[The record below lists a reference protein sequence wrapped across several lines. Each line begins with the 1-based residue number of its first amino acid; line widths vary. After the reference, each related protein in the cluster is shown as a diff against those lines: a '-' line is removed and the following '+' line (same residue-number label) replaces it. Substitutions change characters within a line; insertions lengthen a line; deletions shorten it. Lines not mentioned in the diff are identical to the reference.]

1 MLIRGKEPNRKW
13 QESQAL
19 AKDLQPAARAAPAT
33 RAIKIDPLLLWLGQG
48 HRDER
53 QNAGCGTRCSRWGT
67 ASWGGRSGAAPQ
79 QN

>member
-33 RAIKIDPLLLWLGQG
+33 RAIKIDPLLL
-48 HRDER
+48 
-53 QNAGCGTRCSRWGT
+53 
-67 ASWGGRSGAAPQ
+67 
-79 QN
+79 